1 MLNISFSDTIFGN
14 MADNGKS
21 IGEVRAGLDE
31 KFNSEPSVA
40 DAFFGLLNYKNN
52 QYEKAAAAKYFKI
65 FNLRLTPHFANTMLA
80 EVFILSFFLSI

>member
-1 MLNISFSDTIFGN
+1 
-14 MADNGKS
+14 MAHNGKS

-52 QYEKAAAAKYFKI
+52 QYGKAFGG
-65 FNLRLTPHFANTMLA
+65 
-80 EVFILSFFLSI
+80 